1 MADAMGIPLLEGITL
16 LHDQDRS
23 VSNSI
28 VVEHQDITVTT
39 RVESVERIE
48 TYHARL
54 TCAKSVPLAGL
65 SQIRSP
71 AVR

>member
-28 VVEHQDITVTT
+28 VVEHQDILL
-39 RVESVERIE
+39 
-48 TYHARL
+48 RL
-54 TCAKSVPLAGL
+54 VLRALNELKHIMQGVSNLW
-65 SQIRSP
+65 
-71 AVR
+71 